1 MDQALT
7 NIAEQEVLPNNRQA
21 FRAMAQPFK
30 QKLSEIAQQN
40 DLVDKSAEVKRLKR
54 EFSKRVQRFKENQKK
69 LKKSREEL
77 EGKGYTPQ
85 QRRAL
90 EARLQEQANIN
101 VQDGRL
107 QGGLTQKQMFGEAKT
122 PDEVL
127 SDLNFKQTITQELTE
142 TPGDTITETRFKGVR
157 PGRIEQEALRQLG
170 FQKTENGELQ
180 RIQSPRDPGLANW
193 MEAERERIRRTSPD
207 LSEEEVQNRVKNRL
221 RSSVRGAVNRL
232 KQGGVQTN
240 IKGNPDDDS
249 GRSTS
254 GGPGSKEGIVQFG
267 GRQVSLSEVPR
278 GSDSDTRSMMKGMV
292 RQLKNRYFKSRPDG
306 EGALGRSEYQ
316 EYQKMKSEIK
326 GEAAP
331 DSSISLGEGTAGI
344 VGSESFKQKVNDR
357 WKEGA
362 YTVFQNMEEDLQ
374 QMEEMTIDQQFI
386 GINQS
391 QESNRMERALDT
403 AIDDPSTLK
412 IPKLSGDQWAKGY
425 LGGSSAAEVK
435 REVVNA
441 SDPVAISQNGDMIKM
456 KYRGSDGGHVDNMT
470 AGETYFIEAPGGVR
484 DAVKDESILGEDVSQ
499 IVEKNQRLEGVQLDN
514 NWKEIGT
521 GSGVQMRVQAQGD
534 PVSGNFEPRYEV
546 RSNNQSLS
554 YGKAAKDVANSNKS
568 RDAKIAD
575 LKQIARTA
583 NNNGIRMTVGDL
595 REFLAADQK
604 DLSEREQAVLDQNIR
619 FQNRGIALEWGQKFR
634 SNTNY

>member
-1 MDQALT
+1 
-7 NIAEQEVLPNNRQA
+7 
-21 FRAMAQPFK
+21 
-30 QKLSEIAQQN
+30 
-40 DLVDKSAEVKRLKR
+40 
-54 EFSKRVQRFKENQKK
+54 
-69 LKKSREEL
+69 
-77 EGKGYTPQ
+77 
-85 QRRAL
+85 
-90 EARLQEQANIN
+90 
-101 VQDGRL
+101 
-107 QGGLTQKQMFGEAKT
+107 
-122 PDEVL
+122 
-127 SDLNFKQTITQELTE
+127 
-142 TPGDTITETRFKGVR
+142 
-157 PGRIEQEALRQLG
+157 
-170 FQKTENGELQ
+170 
-180 RIQSPRDPGLANW
+180 

-240 IKGNPDDDS
+240 IKGNPDDDG

-292 RQLKNRYFKSRPDG
+292 QQLKNRYFEGRPDDG
-306 EGALGRSEYQ
+306 LGRSEYR
-316 EYQKMKSEIK
+316 EYQEMKK
-326 GEAAP
+326 KAQG
-331 DSSISLGEGTAGI
+331 GEGYRNVMGGGVTGRG
-344 VGSESFKQKVNDR
+344 VNPENSKSFKERVNNKWD
-357 WKEGA
+357 EGA
-362 YTVFQNMEEDLQ
+362 YTAFQNMEEDLQ

-403 AIDDPSTLK
+403 AIDDPSSLK
-412 IPKLSGDQWAKGY
+412 IPKLQGESTQRF
-425 LGGSSAAEVK
+425 LTGGLTGITPAEEK

-456 KYRGSDGGHVDNMT
+456 KYRGSDGGHVENMVE
-470 AGETYFIEAPGGVR
+470 GETYFIEAPEGVR

-499 IVEKNQRLEGVQLDN
+499 IIEKNQRLEGVQLDN

-534 PVSGNFEPRYEV
+534 RVSGTFEPRYEV
-546 RSNNQSLS
+546 RTNNQSLS

-604 DLSEREQAVLDQNIR
+604 DLSEQEQAVLDQNIR

-634 SNTNY
+634 SNSNQ